1 MTLIQQLYLRIDLW
15 VSDIVLKRTEEAF
28 ATLKIDP
35 VVTDTESTKAR
46 LREKERQFDVEN
58 PSSPILVNESILAG
72 TTLKDILLRD
82 FEQPGHAVQL
92 RRDPSHPQRRGMF
105 GDNQL
110 MMSWCAR
117 QLRTDAQPMD
127 IEGDPD
133 VSHLNSSQRKA
144 IALMISERV
153 SLIQGV
159 STRSE
164 SADRDYLTSIVIHY
178 SHPEP

>member
-1 MTLIQQLYLRIDLW
+1 MYLYSRIDLW
-15 VSDIVLKRTEEAF
+15 VSDIVLRRTEEAF
-28 ATLKIDP
+28 ATLKSDP
-35 VVTDTESTKAR
+35 VVIDTQSTEAR
-46 LREKERQFDVEN
+46 LGERERQLSLEN
-58 PSSPILVNESILAG
+58 PSTPILVNESILAG

-82 FEQPGHAVQL
+82 FEQPGHAVQF

-105 GDNQL
+105 GNDVL

-117 QLRTDAQPMD
+117 QLRSDTQPLD

-133 VSHLNSSQRKA
+133 VSHLNASQRKA

-159 STRSE
+159 ST
-164 SADRDYLTSIVIHY
+164 
-178 SHPEP
+178 